1 MLSLEEIKTRLKQ
14 RNLKAV
20 AEYTERFGVTYQTV
34 YNVAKGLHKRPHKTT
49 LNILTF
55 YFEENP

>member
-1 MLSLEEIKTRLKQ
+1 MLSIEEIKQRLKH

-20 AEYTERFGVTYQTV
+20 AEHTDISYFTIC
-34 YNVAKGLHKRPHKTT
+34 NIAKGLHKRPHKTT
-49 LNILTF
+49 LVVLSN